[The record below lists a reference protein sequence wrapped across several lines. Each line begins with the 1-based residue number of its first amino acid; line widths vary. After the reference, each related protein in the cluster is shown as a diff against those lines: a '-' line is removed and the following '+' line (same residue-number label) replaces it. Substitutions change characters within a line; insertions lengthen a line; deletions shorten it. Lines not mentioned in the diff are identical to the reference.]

1 MRSRFVCLSYLTSL
15 ITFWTTVIFGVWSVM
30 SFMSLRSEAATYP
43 IVESTEAA
51 ADAPVI
57 IITTDDPM
65 KDAIEIPEGPPID
78 SNGEALNVSDHLG
91 EADTM
96 VDDCP
101 YNDAVP
107 LNRDLQKYIWE
118 KCKAA
123 TDDYLNLYCFMI
135 GLIDQESTFNPRAV
149 SRTNDYG
156 LCQTNKKWVYPEVK
170 KEFGLSDVTDCSDPY
185 ISVDCCFYELTKKL
199 DSYGVS
205 ERLYYYYN
213 TGRTS
218 GSSNKNS
225 RSMVKKWQ
233 KWEAVICGAD

>member
-1 MRSRFVCLSYLTSL
+1 MNNEHMSRRSAGCLVTAVVL
-15 ITFWTTVIFGVWSVM
+15 IFFWAAVVFAVVAVM
-30 SFMSLRSEAATYP
+30 SFMSLRSEAATP
-43 IVESTEAA
+43 PPVETTAA
-51 ADAPVI
+51 ATKAEDVPII

-65 KDAIEIPEGPPID
+65 KDALEITEGPPI
-78 SNGEALNVSDHLG
+78 EETAP
-91 EADTM
+91 A
-96 VDDCP
+96 DDCP

-107 LNRDLQKYIWE
+107 LDRNLQKYIWD
-118 KCKAA
+118 KCKAV
-123 TDDYLNLYCFMI
+123 TGDYLNLYCFMI

-170 KEFGLSDVTDCSDPY
+170 KAFGLSDITDCFDPY